1 MWWGGRY
8 PAALHRC
15 VRRAGGH
22 GRKNPDAASLMHP
35 CSHVCGDLLGQPMV
49 FIGFILTP
57 ERLSADIGVGF
68 CRTAFQ
74 LHRADIVMF
83 GESGVL
89 QFMRSEERRVGKECV
104 STCRSRWSP
113 YH

>member
-1 MWWGGRY
+1 
-8 PAALHRC
+8 
-15 VRRAGGH
+15 
-22 GRKNPDAASLMHP
+22 MHP

-89 QFMRSEERRVGKECV
+89 QFMDHPGRQARSRSEEHTSEIQSLMRNSYAVFCLKKKKHKHLNSALV
-104 STCRSRWSP
+104 LS
-113 YH
+113 